1 MPRKTYKFKDKLVLL
16 TGAGS
21 GIGRATALQLAALG
35 GRILVVDLNLAS
47 ATQVASE
54 INALNSNAQAFEL
67 DVANRE
73 AYQDFAIK
81 ILDQFGPPDILINNA
96 GVGLSGSF
104 LDMDL
109 KDWDWIVSINLWGV
123 IHGCHFFSKAMA
135 QRGSG
140 HIVNMASAMAY
151 FYRDTEIAY
160 VTTKASVL
168 ALSKALRA
176 DLARY
181 NVGVS
186 AICPGIINTP
196 IISRTRFKG
205 KMSEE
210 NTVSTIKQLFAKYG
224 HPPEKVA
231 KAIIFA
237 ISKNVSVMPVGG
249 ESYFAYILDKVL
261 PPSLYAKLISL
272 RPAFVGNKL

>member
-168 ALSKALRA
+168 AFSRSLRA
-176 DLARY
+176 DLARF
-181 NVGVS
+181 NIGVT

-196 IISRTRFKG
+196 IISATRFKG
-205 KMSEE
+205 EMANQKTLE
-210 NTVSTIKQLFAKYG
+210 TIKKLFSKYG
-224 HPPEKVA
+224 HPPEEVA
-231 KAIIFA
+231 KAVIYA
-237 ISKNVSVMPVGG
+237 IKHNISLMPVGF
-249 ESYFAYILDKVL
+249 ESYLAYILDKLL
-261 PPSLYAKLISL
+261 PPSFYSKLISRRIEL
-272 RPAFVGNKL
+272 